1 MICVCVCVCVCI
13 VLGCDVMHSSK
24 ARMFLLLLLLFFR
37 SFKAP
42 VMNLFVLIFWP
53 CCAACEILVPLP
65 WTKPVPPAVEAWS
78 LSQWPTR
85 GVPTGQFFM

>member
-24 ARMFLLLLLLFFR
+24 ARMFLLLLFFR